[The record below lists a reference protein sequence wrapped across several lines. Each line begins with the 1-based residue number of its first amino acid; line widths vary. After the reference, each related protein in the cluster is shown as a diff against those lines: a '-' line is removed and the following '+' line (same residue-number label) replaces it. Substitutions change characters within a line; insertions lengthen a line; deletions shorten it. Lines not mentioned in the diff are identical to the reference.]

1 VHALQGLVM
10 GEIFGFETCPHTYT
24 RSSKKER
31 INSFFSLQVVIDLK
45 GACLFQIFPDINF
58 IILKCSFYLIDFI
71 FLVKIE
77 SYCYLLRW
85 LWWSFLSGGLLVACW
100 VWNHERFR
108 PLCCSSKY
116 KSCQFIYFPFL
127 FSSLIMLN
135 LKNFQSYLVRPCV
148 SIFANLTF
156 DFYALLDGF
165 LFFWVFLYKLQYS
178 VFGSIVTIGG
188 MVGAILSGKMADLI
202 GRRGVISLTTLLAL
216 KI

>member
-1 VHALQGLVM
+1 
-10 GEIFGFETCPHTYT
+10 
-24 RSSKKER
+24 
-31 INSFFSLQVVIDLK
+31 
-45 GACLFQIFPDINF
+45 
-58 IILKCSFYLIDFI
+58 
-71 FLVKIE
+71 
-77 SYCYLLRW
+77 
-85 LWWSFLSGGLLVACW
+85 
-100 VWNHERFR
+100 
-108 PLCCSSKY
+108 
-116 KSCQFIYFPFL
+116 
-127 FSSLIMLN
+127 
-135 LKNFQSYLVRPCV
+135 V